1 MRFRQLATLLLTLC
15 IVNLLLACS
24 DSGSASSSDDSE
36 AKQSAEK
43 HFTDKVV
50 QQLEREMLI
59 GTALSVLELAENYT
73 PENFEERQ
81 LKALENASESLRP
94 VAMEHL
100 PRRVKEN
107 KEFQGHSKFSPDM
120 STATL
125 ETTVFGKAVRGKF
138 YIDGDRWW
146 SATGREPRTDRV
158 RMGVTLLLK
167 RDATDS
173 PVTHSGWTLE
183 ILD

>member
-1 MRFRQLATLLLTLC
+1 
-15 IVNLLLACS
+15 
-24 DSGSASSSDDSE
+24 
-36 AKQSAEK
+36 
-43 HFTDKVV
+43 
-50 QQLEREMLI
+50 
-59 GTALSVLELAENYT
+59 
-73 PENFEERQ
+73 
-81 LKALENASESLRP
+81 
-94 VAMEHL
+94 
-100 PRRVKEN
+100 
-107 KEFQGHSKFSPDM
+107 M